1 MLRLEKETMTELSRR
16 AFMGRAAAATAAG
29 VAATSGMIAL
39 PGLIA
44 AAAPAVAG
52 KPAPQTATDLDLSPV
67 GQDVVAHVQDASTG
81 QVLLLVGTTELTYH
95 DPQLVARLL
104 KGART
109 AGQEA

>member
-1 MLRLEKETMTELSRR
+1 MLPLEKEPMTELSRR

-29 VAATSGMIAL
+29 VAATSGIIAL
-39 PGLIA
+39 PGLMA
-44 AAAPAVAG
+44 VAPAVAS

-67 GQDVVAHVQDASTG
+67 GQDIVAHVQDASTG
-81 QVLLLVGTTELTYH
+81 QVLLLVGTRELTYN

>member
-1 MLRLEKETMTELSRR
+1 MFRLEKEPMSELSRR
-16 AFMGRAAAATAAG
+16 AFISRAAAVTAAG
-29 VAATSGMIAL
+29 VAATSGIVAL

-44 AAAPAVAG
+44 AAAPAAASR
-52 KPAPQTATDLDLSPV
+52 PAQQTATVLDLSPV
-67 GQDVVAHVQDASTG
+67 GQDVIAHVQDASTG
-81 QVLLLVGTTELTYH
+81 DVLLLVGTTEMTYN